1 MNGNELIWLVLVFA
15 QFSFSKNDTKKT
27 IER

>member
-1 MNGNELIWLVLVFA
+1 MNDNELIWLVLVFA
-15 QFSFSKNDTKKT
+15 QFSFNKNGTKKT